1 MSRQHCIRAAIG
13 RRSVRAAS
21 SIGRA
26 VTATGHR
33 SEQWRRTAADFASVV
48 SVSCLRQRCL
58 RPSILRSQP
67 EEKGVP
73 HGSIIESPKLE
84 AQTGTEN
91 LRHILVVDDDP
102 MVCMAIEVYLQRN
115 HFRVTIAEGGEV
127 ELRAL
132 EHDHFD
138 LVIIDIFM
146 PHMRGFESIR
156 IFHERA
162 HHSADRDVRL
172 RFRKSEFTRSRF
184 PPDGARA
191 RRGTLSAQA
200 VHAARVARRHRGLPR
215 GAPFRRH
222 YLGRAPG
229 LARRRPS

>member
-1 MSRQHCIRAAIG
+1 
-13 RRSVRAAS
+13 
-21 SIGRA
+21 
-26 VTATGHR
+26 
-33 SEQWRRTAADFASVV
+33 
-48 SVSCLRQRCL
+48 
-58 RPSILRSQP
+58 
-67 EEKGVP
+67 VP

-102 MVCMAIEVYLQRN
+102 MVCMAIEVYLQQN

-138 LVIIDIFM
+138 LVIIDIFT

-162 HHSADRDVRL
+162 PTIPLIAMSGYAFVNLNSPAPDFL
-172 RFRKSEFTRSRF
+172 RMALEL
-184 PPDGARA
+184 G
-191 RRGTLSAQA
+191 
-200 VHAARVARRHRGLPR
+200 AARCLRKPFTPLALLAAIEDCLAEHRSDDIISAAR
-215 GAPFRRH
+215 
-222 YLGRAPG
+222 LG
-229 LARRRPS
+229 